1 MSTAL
6 QIQDKDPS
14 RLTSFHLNEPALV
27 EDSESVITKLYNR
40 VKSVVGPEHTTTQ
53 VYKENESFDS
63 TEEGHRIPDR
73 DSIQSSTSLRN
84 SALLAPDDTSITD
97 TVHSGASL
105 PAEISHS
112 NQVKAT
118 DLLSSF
124 LSGRVKEEKSSPVG
138 IREAIYDR
146 QSDGSED
153 YSPKSSKSTLHSESE
168 ADSDY
173 NDSKKHT
180 PEIEVETSN
189 LKSQN
194 SSSLHFVEPDQDML
208 QTLPIRRTAS
218 KDSDTQSVATTFS
231 VSNTNSLRSVIS
243 RLRGHKSDKEFW
255 MPDENCKECYT
266 CRKSFTFLRRK
277 HHCRICGQIFCAK
290 CASHI
295 ISGKQFKQKGE
306 VRVCNFCYENLDNDI
321 VDNQSALSLGSLV
334 VDSSMIDGYAPVVPD
349 QKAPVAAPKLQ
360 ISTTALK
367 QSRDSYGA
375 QDTPTVAVE
384 FQADSAF
391 DQASD
396 IADSHLNRDLL
407 SPSDAPSAPHTQHFT
422 SFDGY
427 DSRLTRTESNGSI
440 RPRLRAST
448 SGSLGSGDERPE
460 ILGLTS
466 PFPFRSEIASPALE
480 PASSRPGSDFG
491 GSPFIDKDE
500 DDSEENNVMWSNR
513 YRAASSELPMNGL
526 GIYRLNND
534 PDSPSIANDAKGFEG
549 SLSDRNNLLIR
560 QSESETSAKHKMG
573 RRYSFTVSGKPPLNR
588 SSPLW
593 RNMKNMKINTR
604 DLPNIS
610 KNSALS
616 ADVPT
621 VSDRQFMPFSPFYQ
635 TDVNK
640 WSSNEFFPFSRTPS
654 TPRVEDVTATSLQM
668 KSELS
673 IATMD
678 RLKVLLHQ
686 SLEDSP
692 NLQNQRS
699 VIPKYE
705 ETIFNLLL
713 EMVAA
718 IKPDIRGGDD
728 MDLRH
733 YVKIKKIPGGT
744 AGDSKYVEGVVCS
757 KNVAHK
763 QMVRNIDNPRI
774 LILLFPVEYSRVGNQ
789 LLSLEPVLSQEKE
802 HLKKLVA
809 RIIALKPSI
818 VLTKFSVSRLA
829 LEYLMEANIVVVHN
843 MKKSVLQA
851 IARCTGASLIPSID
865 KFTSGELSLGHCGRF
880 KIKTYVHEMIPNR
893 RKTYLFFDQCS
904 PELGGTIVIRGADQS
919 TLTSIKRIV
928 DFMCYVAHSSKLET
942 FLLRD
947 SFAKSKSQA
956 NTNNDDSKQ
965 DDRRAS
971 ISAQSDASDFAALNN
986 DIARSNLSIESTATA
1001 QLENLDEKAIERQNA
1016 PPSISIEKTEEQYNS
1031 IEKSIQQYK
1040 DAILSISPFVI
1051 IPPPYLLMKIKE
1063 VERKILDL
1071 EKLITKEEAEQEH
1084 VITPTITPSSTPISA
1099 VFDTNIEANNAV
1111 QGIAHADIVSSPLK
1125 DELDLLIDRKHQ
1137 LSRAW
1142 YSSMPDIVSHLTAYH
1157 HQHLVVLYFN
1167 VCTVTTV
1174 PCHGPEPLLFQYYN
1188 QNSDITLGHYLE
1200 DMCSNAERQCSS
1212 NMCKRPE
1219 LLHYRS
1225 YVHGQARINVM
1236 MENFECPQ
1244 PGMTDIILMWS
1255 FCKRCNN
1262 PTPVVPM
1269 SQSTWNYSFGKFL
1282 ELSLYQSNVQCRADI
1297 CPHDIARDHV
1307 RYFGFRN
1314 LAVRFQYDEIDLLE
1328 VAPPPMKLV
1337 MFNKVHSK
1345 LREDQYQQL
1354 RTKIMA
1360 FYHSMI
1366 ERNKHFN
1373 MSIIEPSKADAAK
1386 KELAEMSESAAAEMK
1401 SMLQGLQSI
1410 YATTYS
1416 TDILGLNQIIFH
1428 MVRNASTWDQ
1438 AYLNLLRSYLAQD
1451 TDIGKIA
1458 ASGWKALLPADKVID
1473 TDARAE
1479 RAIRTFDLP
1488 LLDVDLDSVPANRAQ
1503 GASFPGEDEK
1513 LSMVPT
1519 LGTSPSHLNNN
1530 DGQQPFVD
1538 DVILPSSL
1546 ARRLSLELLKSSTDR
1561 AVETKKYIPVGGS
1574 KLSLIDPASSSIIT
1588 RRQARLS
1595 KDMTSSID
1603 GKPASTQIPDLL
1615 SLADNTVGNSIR
1627 RREHPIF
1634 SIIRDSPLSV
1644 ATPGEDRRSPIT
1656 KDLISDRH
1664 SLRPRGMITRGSS
1677 YSSQGTSGRNMSRL
1691 PSSYL
1696 PLYAERFRRG
1706 STPLVKEIQSKGS
1719 NRQNWVSQLRHA
1731 RTSMQVYDTA
1741 NDLVMENVDQ
1751 EFGDEPP
1758 TAGPPNGSGRAQLS
1772 SSTLLQ
1778 EAMSSEPYRLRTDYF
1793 DLGSV
1798 RETGSDR
1805 ASSTPRSPHSITDF
1819 YVDTSTTHHHAS
1831 ERKPETPLSHSSPTM
1846 QATTGSD
1853 LDIDNVVETI
1863 DIGTASSLDSEK
1875 DISRLLEQVS
1885 EGSDQTTFMKAL
1897 TAAMSE
1903 IAFSKLQPLEYPFTQ
1918 TDHIFPD
1925 SLVIVKEDVPSTIIA
1940 YTLSCEDYLEKM
1952 HAIHE
1957 GQLKSRH
1964 SSYAFDDKMEH
1975 QHADWLELAPTKD
1988 VPVSPQAS
1996 GMEKALLSD
2005 TGTHMRYRK
2014 CYMYC
2019 YQVLK
2024 VMILTLGNTEF
2035 SDGSTRFFCKAFFS
2049 EQFEALR
2056 QNCGCSEKYI
2066 TSLASSVAWDSSGG
2080 KSGSAFLKTTGKCL
2094 NTP

>member
-6 QIQDKDPS
+6 QLQDTDPS
-14 RLTSFHLNEPALV
+14 RLTSFHLNEPVLAQ
-27 EDSESVITKLYNR
+27 DSESVITKLYNR
-40 VKSVVGPEHTTTQ
+40 VKSVVGPEHTTAP
-53 VYKENESFDS
+53 VKDNDRLDN
-63 TEEGHRIPDR
+63 TEEAQKISEQA
-73 DSIQSSTSLRN
+73 SIKSTSRQSSGLR
-84 SALLAPDDTSITD
+84 ARDDASITD
-97 TVHSGASL
+97 TVHSVASL

-124 LSGRVKEEKSSPVG
+124 LSERSTVEEKSPPVG
-138 IREAIYDR
+138 IVEATNDR
-146 QSDGSED
+146 QSDGSAE
-153 YSPKSSKSTLHSESE
+153 YSPKSSKSTLNSEQSE

-173 NDSKKHT
+173 NDSKKH
-180 PEIEVETSN
+180 PSDIVEVSN
-189 LKSQN
+189 MPKSQN
-194 SSSLHFVEPDQDML
+194 IGSLHFVEPDQDLL
-208 QTLPIRRTAS
+208 QALPIRRTTS

-255 MPDENCKECYT
+255 MPDENCKECYA
-266 CRKSFTFLRRK
+266 CRRSFTFLRRK

-306 VRVCNFCYENLDNDI
+306 VRVCNFCYENLDNDN

-334 VDSSMIDGYAPVVPD
+334 VDSSVIDGYAPVVPD

-384 FQADSAF
+384 FQADSMF
-391 DQASD
+391 DQPSAVSD
-396 IADSHLNRDLL
+396 QHKGNDLL
-407 SPSDAPSAPHTQHFT
+407 SPSDAPFAPHTHHLS

-427 DSRLTRTESNGSI
+427 DSRLTRTESNNSI

-448 SGSLGSGDERPE
+448 SGSQGSGDERPE

-480 PASSRPGSDFG
+480 AASSRHGSEYG

-500 DDSEENNVMWSNR
+500 DESEENSVMWSNR
-513 YRAASSELPMNGL
+513 YRSTSSELPINGL
-526 GIYRLNND
+526 GIYKMGND
-534 PDSPSIANDAKGFEG
+534 PDSPSSANDLRAHDG
-549 SLSDRNNLLIR
+549 SLSDRNNSLIR

-573 RRYSFTVSGKPPLNR
+573 RRYSFTVTGKPPHNR

-604 DLPNIS
+604 DLPNTIKTS
-610 KNSALS
+610 SLS

-621 VSDRQFMPFSPFYQ
+621 VSDSQFMPFSPFHH
-635 TDVNK
+635 TDVIK
-640 WSSNEFFPFSRTPS
+640 WSSAELFPFSRSPS
-654 TPRVEDVTATSLQM
+654 TARVEGAASTSLQM

-686 SLEDSP
+686 LLEDSP
-692 NLQNQRS
+692 NLQTQTS
-699 VIPKYE
+699 VITKYE
-705 ETIFNLLL
+705 ETVFNLLL

-744 AGDSKYVEGVVCS
+744 PGDSRYVEGVVCS

-763 QMVRNIDNPRI
+763 QMMRDIDNPRI

-818 VLTKFSVSRLA
+818 VLTKYSVSRFA
-829 LEYLMEANIVVVHN
+829 LEYLLEANIVVVHN

-865 KFTSGELSLGHCGRF
+865 KFTSDELSLGHCGRF
-880 KIKTYVHEMIPNR
+880 KIKTFVHEMIPNR

-904 PELGGTIVIRGADQS
+904 PDLGGTIVIRGADQS
-919 TLTSIKRIV
+919 TLTAIKRIV

-956 NTNNDDSKQ
+956 ITGNDDSKQ
-965 DDRRAS
+965 DDNS
-971 ISAQSDASDFAALNN
+971 HSAQPDASDFVALNN
-986 DIARSNLSIESTATA
+986 DINRSNITAENTTTA
-1001 QLENLDEKAIERQNA
+1001 PMEHHVEKAIQRQNA
-1016 PPSISIEKTEEQYNS
+1016 PLSISIEDTEDEYKS
-1031 IEKSIQQYK
+1031 IEKSIQMYK

-1063 VERKILDL
+1063 VEHKTLDL
-1071 EKLITKEEAEQEH
+1071 ERLISKEEAELEH
-1084 VITPTITPSSTPISA
+1084 VITPSITPSSTPVSA
-1099 VFDTNIEANNAV
+1099 VFDTKLEASNGV
-1111 QGIAHADIVSSPLK
+1111 QAIAHMDVVSSPLK
-1125 DELDLLIDRKHQ
+1125 DELDLLMDQKHQ

-1142 YSSMPDIVSHLTAYH
+1142 YTSMPDIISHLTAYH

-1200 DMCSNAERQCSS
+1200 DMCANAERKCSS

-1282 ELSLYQSNVQCRADI
+1282 ELSLYQTNVQCRADI

-1307 RYFGFRN
+1307 RYFGFKN

-1337 MFNKVHSK
+1337 MFTKVHSK
-1345 LREDQYQQL
+1345 LREDQYQKL
-1354 RTKIMA
+1354 RTKITA
-1360 FYHSMI
+1360 FYHSII

-1373 MSIIEPSKADAAK
+1373 MSIIDPTKADVAK
-1386 KELAEMSESAAAEMK
+1386 KELAEMSENAAAEMK

-1428 MVRNASTWDQ
+1428 MVKNASTWDQ

-1451 TDIGKIA
+1451 TDIGKLA
-1458 ASGWKALLPADKVID
+1458 TSGWKALLPADKVID

-1488 LLDVDLDSVPANRAQ
+1488 VLDVGLDSVPGSRAQ
-1503 GASFPGEDEK
+1503 GVPIPGEDDN
-1513 LSMVPT
+1513 LSLVPD
-1519 LGTSPSHLNNN
+1519 LGTSPSHRYTDADQYQL
-1530 DGQQPFVD
+1530 DD

-1546 ARRLSLELLKSSTDR
+1546 ARRLSLELMKSSTDR
-1561 AVETKKYIPVGGS
+1561 AVEAKKYIPVGGT
-1574 KLSLIDPASSSIIT
+1574 KLSLIDPTSSSIIT

-1595 KDMTSSID
+1595 KDMSLSND
-1603 GKPASTQIPDLL
+1603 GKSVSKQIPILL
-1615 SLADNTVGNSIR
+1615 SLTDNAIGNTIR

-1644 ATPGEDRRSPIT
+1644 ATPDEDRGFSTAKQSP
-1656 KDLISDRH
+1656 SDSHTARYREAL
-1664 SLRPRGMITRGSS
+1664 SRGSS
-1677 YSSQGTSGRNMSRL
+1677 YSTQDASGRRTSRL
-1691 PSSYL
+1691 PSTYL
-1696 PLYAERFRRG
+1696 PLYVERFRRG
-1706 STPLVKEIQSKGS
+1706 STPLLKEMQSKGS
-1719 NRQNWVSQLRHA
+1719 NRQTWVSELRQA

-1751 EFGDEPP
+1751 EFGEGPLTP
-1758 TAGPPNGSGRAQLS
+1758 GPPNASRKSQVS

-1778 EAMSSEPYRLRTDYF
+1778 DAMSSEPYRPRTDYF
-1793 DLGSV
+1793 DPGSV

-1805 ASSTPRSPHSITDF
+1805 ATSTPRSPHSITDF
-1819 YVDTSTTHHHAS
+1819 FVDSSTTHPHGSDRNQEA
-1831 ERKPETPLSHSSPTM
+1831 PLSHSPTM
-1846 QATTGSD
+1846 QATLGSD
-1853 LDIDNVVETI
+1853 LDIGDVDETI
-1863 DIGTASSLDSEK
+1863 DLASASSLDTEK
-1875 DISRLLEQVS
+1875 DISRLLERAS

-1897 TAAMSE
+1897 TVAMSE

-1940 YTLSCEDYLEKM
+1940 YTLSCEDYLDKM
-1952 HAIHE
+1952 QTIHE
-1957 GQLKSRH
+1957 GQEISRQ
-1964 SSYAFDDKMEH
+1964 SDYAFDKTEH

-1988 VPVSPQAS
+1988 VSASTQAS
-1996 GMEKALLSD
+1996 GMERALLSD
-2005 TGTHMRYRK
+2005 TGTHMRY
-2014 CYMYC
+2014 
-2019 YQVLK
+2019 Q
-2024 VMILTLGNTEF
+2024 F

-2066 TSLASSVAWDSSGG
+2066 TSLASSVEWDSSGG
-2080 KSGSAFLKTTGKCL
+2080 KSGSAFLKTTGKYSGS
-2094 NTP
+2094 

>member
-1 MSTAL
+1 M
-6 QIQDKDPS
+6 
-14 RLTSFHLNEPALV
+14 
-27 EDSESVITKLYNR
+27 
-40 VKSVVGPEHTTTQ
+40 
-53 VYKENESFDS
+53 
-63 TEEGHRIPDR
+63 
-73 DSIQSSTSLRN
+73 
-84 SALLAPDDTSITD
+84 
-97 TVHSGASL
+97 
-105 PAEISHS
+105 
-112 NQVKAT
+112 
-118 DLLSSF
+118 
-124 LSGRVKEEKSSPVG
+124 
-138 IREAIYDR
+138 
-146 QSDGSED
+146 
-153 YSPKSSKSTLHSESE
+153 
-168 ADSDY
+168 
-173 NDSKKHT
+173 
-180 PEIEVETSN
+180 
-189 LKSQN
+189 
-194 SSSLHFVEPDQDML
+194 
-208 QTLPIRRTAS
+208 
-218 KDSDTQSVATTFS
+218 
-231 VSNTNSLRSVIS
+231 
-243 RLRGHKSDKEFW
+243 
-255 MPDENCKECYT
+255 
-266 CRKSFTFLRRK
+266 
-277 HHCRICGQIFCAK
+277 
-290 CASHI
+290 
-295 ISGKQFKQKGE
+295 
-306 VRVCNFCYENLDNDI
+306 CNFCYENLDNDI

-334 VDSSMIDGYAPVVPD
+334 VDTSVIDGYAPVVPD
-349 QKAPVAAPKLQ
+349 QKAPMAAPKLQ

-384 FQADSAF
+384 FQADAAF
-391 DQASD
+391 GQASD
-396 IADSHLNRDLL
+396 VSDSHLNRELL
-407 SPSDAPSAPHTQHFT
+407 SPSDAPTASHPQHFT

-427 DSRLTRTESNGSI
+427 DSRLTRTESNSSI

-460 ILGLTS
+460 LLGLTS

-480 PASSRPGSDFG
+480 PTSSRPGSIFG
-491 GSPFIDKDE
+491 GSPYIDKDE
-500 DDSEENNVMWSNR
+500 DDSEENNIMWSNR

-526 GIYRLNND
+526 GIYKLNND
-534 PDSPSIANDAKGFEG
+534 PDSPSNSTDAKGFEG
-549 SLSDRNNLLIR
+549 SLSDRSNSLIR

-573 RRYSFTVSGKPPLNR
+573 RRYSFTVTGKPPLNR

-604 DLPNIS
+604 DLPNLN
-610 KNSALS
+610 KMSALS

-621 VSDRQFMPFSPFYQ
+621 VSDSQFMPFSPFYQ

-640 WSSNEFFPFSRTPS
+640 WSYNEFFPFSRTPS
-654 TPRVEDVTATSLQM
+654 TPRMENATTTSLQM

-673 IATMD
+673 VATMD
-678 RLKVLLHQ
+678 QLRVLLHQ
-686 SLEDSP
+686 SLETLP
-692 NLQNQRS
+692 NLQNQTS
-699 VIPKYE
+699 VVPKYE

-744 AGDSKYVEGVVCS
+744 PGDSKYVEGVVCS

-802 HLKKLVA
+802 HLRKLVA

-865 KFTSGELSLGHCGRF
+865 KFISGELSLGHCGRF

-904 PELGGTIVIRGADQS
+904 PELGGTIVIRGTNQS
-919 TLTSIKRIV
+919 TLSSIKRIV

-947 SFAKSKSQA
+947 SFAKSKSQV
-956 NTNNDDSKQ
+956 NTNNDDTKQ
-965 DDRRAS
+965 DDRQGS
-971 ISAQSDASDFAALNN
+971 ISAQPDTSDFAALNH
-986 DIARSNLSIESTATA
+986 DIARSIISIDSSATA
-1001 QLENLDEKAIERQNA
+1001 QQENLDEKAIERQNA
-1016 PPSISIEKTEEQYNS
+1016 PPSISIEETEEQYDS
-1031 IEKSIQQYK
+1031 IEKSIQQYR

-1051 IPPPYLLMKIKE
+1051 IPPPYLLLKLKE

-1071 EKLITKEEAEQEH
+1071 GKLISKEEAEQEH
-1084 VITPTITPSSTPISA
+1084 VITPTITPSSTPVSA
-1099 VFDTNIEANNAV
+1099 VFDTKFEVSNAV
-1111 QGIAHADIVSSPLK
+1111 QGIAHGDIASSPLK
-1125 DELDLLIDRKHQ
+1125 DELDLLIDQKHQ

-1307 RYFGFRN
+1307 RYFGFKN

-1337 MFNKVHSK
+1337 MFTKVHSK

-1373 MSIIEPSKADAAK
+1373 MSILDPTKADAAK

-1428 MVRNASTWDQ
+1428 MVRNASMWDQ
-1438 AYLNLLRSYLAQD
+1438 AYLNLLRTYLAQD

-1479 RAIRTFDLP
+1479 RAIKTFDLP
-1488 LLDVDLDSVPANRAQ
+1488 LLDVDLDSVPGNK
-1503 GASFPGEDEK
+1503 GHGVSFLGEDDK
-1513 LSMVPT
+1513 LSIVPT
-1519 LGTSPSHLNNN
+1519 LGSSPSYFNYEEGPQHI
-1530 DGQQPFVD
+1530 DD
-1538 DVILPSSL
+1538 DVVLPSSL
-1546 ARRLSLELLKSSTDR
+1546 SRRLSLELLKSSTDR
-1561 AVETKKYIPVGGS
+1561 AVETRKYIPVGGS
-1574 KLSLIDPASSSIIT
+1574 KMSLIDPTSSSIIT

-1595 KDMTSSID
+1595 KDMGSSSD
-1603 GKPASTQIPDLL
+1603 GKPASPQIPNLL
-1615 SLADNTVGNSIR
+1615 SLADHSIGNSIR

-1644 ATPGEDRRSPIT
+1644 ATPGEDRGSPIG
-1656 KDLISDRH
+1656 KDSISDRH
-1664 SLRPRGMITRGSS
+1664 SVRPRDMITRGAS
-1677 YSSQGTSGRNMSRL
+1677 YSSQGTSGRTLSRL

-1706 STPLVKEIQSKGS
+1706 STPLLKEMQPKGS
-1719 NRQNWVSQLRHA
+1719 SRQNWVSQLRHS

-1758 TAGPPNGSGRAQLS
+1758 TTGPPNASGRAQLS

-1778 EAMSSEPYRLRTDYF
+1778 EAMSSEPYRFRTDYF

-1846 QATTGSD
+1846 QATAGSD
-1853 LDIDNVVETI
+1853 LDLNIADEAI

-1885 EGSDQTTFMKAL
+1885 QGSDQTTFMKAL

-1903 IAFSKLQPLEYPFTQ
+1903 IAFSKLQPLEYP
-1918 TDHIFPD
+1918 
-1925 SLVIVKEDVPSTIIA
+1925 L
-1940 YTLSCEDYLEKM
+1940 
-1952 HAIHE
+1952 
-1957 GQLKSRH
+1957 
-1964 SSYAFDDKMEH
+1964 
-1975 QHADWLELAPTKD
+1975 
-1988 VPVSPQAS
+1988 
-1996 GMEKALLSD
+1996 
-2005 TGTHMRYRK
+2005 
-2014 CYMYC
+2014 
-2019 YQVLK
+2019 
-2024 VMILTLGNTEF
+2024 
-2035 SDGSTRFFCKAFFS
+2035 
-2049 EQFEALR
+2049 
-2056 QNCGCSEKYI
+2056 
-2066 TSLASSVAWDSSGG
+2066 
-2080 KSGSAFLKTTGKCL
+2080 
-2094 NTP
+2094 